1 LWFRGSPSRN
11 PSEFKDSWYKATDYV
26 LGLDVDMSYMV
37 KRTAHFQASDPRD
50 MLFTL
55 LYLARD
61 TRELMH
67 VEPRLSPDYEKPV
80 MDVILDFWQA
90 GIHLDFVVRPPPL
103 VIPNT
108 SPTSTRFVFALW
120 YDDDDHS
127 KEIPDPNA
135 LSFIPGFDYPL

>member
-11 PSEFKDSWYKATDYV
+11 LSEFKDSWYKVTNYV

-37 KRTAHFQASDPRD
+37 KQTAHFQASDPRD
-50 MLFTL
+50 KLFAL
-55 LYLARD
+55 LHLARD

-80 MDVILDFWQA
+80 VDVILDF
-90 GIHLDFVVRPPPL
+90 FVVRLPPL
-103 VIPNT
+103 VAPT
-108 SPTSTRFVFALW
+108 TGPTSTRFVFALW
-120 YDDDDHS
+120 YDDDDYS

-135 LSFIPGFDYPL
+135 LSFIPGFHYPLQGE